1 MAQKKKNTEL
11 TLAAV
16 KKQAKI
22 INEQETYD
30 LEDGSTI
37 KFYPIF
43 PELMIEALFEEL
55 QRHYVEMKEKE
66 IELTDKRL
74 LNLINLL
81 AIKHFT
87 HFKKTMPDKL
97 LGEGTKPGLLD
108 YLEYF
113 ADTGLMKT
121 IIDEVFNS
129 DQIKKVHEKMTEIM
143 GASKLIQE
151 LETVTQAKYEQM
163 KYKHNL
169 ENESVT
175 NK

>member
-1 MAQKKKNTEL
+1 MAQKKKNTEM

-16 KKQAKI
+16 KKQAKAI
-22 INEQETYD
+22 HEQETYD

-37 KFYPIF
+37 KFYPTF
-43 PELMIEALFEEL
+43 PELMIESLFEEL
-55 QRHYVEMKEKE
+55 QGHYVEIKEKE
-66 IELTDKRL
+66 IEFTDKRL

-81 AIKHFT
+81 TIKHFT
-87 HFKKTMPDKL
+87 HFKKSMPDKL
-97 LGEGTKPGLLD
+97 LGEGTKAGLLD
-108 YLEYF
+108 YLEHF

-121 IIDEVFNS
+121 IIEDVFNS

-151 LETVTQAKYEQM
+151 LETGTQTKYEQM

-169 ENESVT
+169 EDESVT
-175 NK
+175 DK